1 MERPENC
8 PDKLYDLM
16 RRCWQH
22 RPSARP
28 SFLEIIT
35 MLLEDINPVFKLVSF
50 YHSAE
55 GQDALTQIMQGEF
68 GDHLLGSIHT
78 FIYHLINHF
87 IIINSIDLI
96 IKHFN

>member
-68 GDHLLGSIHT
+68 GDHLLGST
-78 FIYHLINHF
+78 NFSNFSQFSDFPLISNF
-87 IIINSIDLI
+87 P
-96 IKHFN
+96 

>member
-68 GDHLLGSIHT
+68 GDHLLGSNSH
-78 FIYHLINHF
+78 FYF
-87 IIINSIDLI
+87 IILNSFQFIQ
-96 IKHFN
+96 NS